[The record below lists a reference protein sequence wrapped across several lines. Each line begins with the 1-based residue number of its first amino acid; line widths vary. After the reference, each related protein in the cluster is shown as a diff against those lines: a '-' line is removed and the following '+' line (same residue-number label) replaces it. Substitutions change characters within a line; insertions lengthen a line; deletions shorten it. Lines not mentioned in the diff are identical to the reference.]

1 MWTLQE
7 AQTHLKAWIEAEM
20 AVASAQ
26 SYTIAG
32 RSLTRANL
40 PEIRKQIQFWRNEIE
55 KLKHPQRRS
64 RIFRGIPMDT

>member
-7 AQTHLKAWIEAEM
+7 AQTYLRTWIEAEM

-32 RSLTRANL
+32 RSLTRAHL
-40 PEIRKQIQFWRNEIE
+40 AEIRKQIQFWQNEIV
-55 KLKHPQRRS
+55 KLNNPQRRS
-64 RIFRGIPMDT
+64 RIFRGIPMDI